1 MVATAYPNIV
11 LLETGMPALK
21 RIRFKLQ
28 YLVEAFVACEENMA
42 TMLDNYPQLTT
53 AEVHEAMAYYYAH
66 KSDLDEFFDQRNREA
81 EEILRTLPRLP
92 ETVRAKIEAA
102 KQARIL
108 QTNA

>member
-11 LLETGMPALK
+11 LLETGMPALQLF
-21 RIRFKLQ
+21 RFTLQ
-28 YLVEAFVACEENMA
+28 YLVEAFVACGGDMA
-42 TMLDNYPQLTT
+42 YLLDGYPQLTA
-53 AEVHEAMAYYYAH
+53 AEIYEAMAYYHSH
-66 KSDLDEFFDQRNREA
+66 KSDLDEFFAQRNREA